1 MKNIRDE
8 YCEEIEKNTK
18 YRGDYVDGVLSFLEN
33 RQSQM
38 AINRAKSFTPANYKG
53 NEEAYRSAF
62 RKMLGFPLL
71 DEHKAAC
78 LKEKIFVA
86 RDKNVNIYRMTLL
99 IKDSI
104 PFYGIYFEQIEK
116 SDDTPFVLAL
126 HGALGTPELIS
137 GIYQNSS
144 NYNHIVRRITERGAN
159 VFVPQLLLWN
169 VDTYGNAHIPRQ
181 EIDGKLRQLGGSLTA
196 LELCCLQST
205 IDYFLSQ
212 ENANKN
218 HMGVVGLSYGGMY
231 ALHLAALDTRLKAC
245 YSCSWFS
252 DGFEYAWAEWSYKD
266 AQIIASSVET
276 AALVA
281 PRCLVIAMGDKDS
294 LFDYRKTVQNCQ
306 FVEKFYE
313 AYGCSDCFKYVIF
326 DGGHEFN
333 KSDKELE
340 FFFNSLK

>member
-1 MKNIRDE
+1 MKNSRNE
-8 YCEEIEKNTK
+8 YCEEIEKDTK
-18 YRGDYVDGVLSFLEN
+18 FRGDYVDGVLSFLEEK
-33 RQSQM
+33 RAQM
-38 AINRAKSFTPANYKG
+38 SSIRTKSFTPESYKG
-53 NEEAYRSAF
+53 NEELYRNAF
-62 RKMLGFPLL
+62 REMLGFPLL
-71 DEHKAAC
+71 EERKETYI
-78 LKEKIFVA
+78 KEKIFVA
-86 RDKNVNIYRMTLL
+86 SDKNVNIYRMTLL
-99 IKDSI
+99 IKNI

-116 SDDTPFVLAL
+116 KETTPFVLAL

-137 GIYQNSS
+137 GIYQDSS
-144 NYNHIVRRITERGAN
+144 NYNHIVRRMTERGAS

-169 VDTYGNAHIPRQ
+169 VDIYGNVHIPRQ
-181 EIDGKLRQLGGSLTA
+181 EIDGKARQLGGSMTA
-196 LELCCLQST
+196 IELYCLQASL
-205 IDYFLSQ
+205 DYFMEKEKVNSNRL
-212 ENANKN
+212 
-218 HMGVVGLSYGGMY
+218 GVVGLSYGGMY

-266 AQIIASSVET
+266 AQTIASSVET
-276 AALVA
+276 AALVV

-313 AYGCSDCFKYVIF
+313 AYGCNDCFKYVIF

-340 FFFNSLK
+340 FFFNALK